1 MTLFPFKAKDLYD
14 TLPSFFR
21 KDHLFSGN
29 TGSCEELN
37 CNSNADTLENH
48 FFFFFLLG
56 KIFRMNILKSAFL
69 FPFLGVTRVLISV
82 LRHVHVCVYLGLIHL
97 SAYLR
102 ILSVC
107 RRAWTDPWLRVSQD
121 NAVLGAIADFN
132 LCLQSQATRF
142 WAPTAQSSRI
152 YSKKRIPKCWDRISA
167 TCFATSGNFCFSG
180 FKI

>member
-1 MTLFPFKAKDLYD
+1 MIPCLLSSEKTISSQGTRGVARNWTVIPMLIPWKI
-14 TLPSFFR
+14 
-21 KDHLFSGN
+21 
-29 TGSCEELN
+29 
-37 CNSNADTLENH
+37 

-102 ILSVC
+102 ILSVY

-152 YSKKRIPKCWDRISA
+152 YSKKRISKCWDRISA